1 MKLVIKY
8 HAQSDTLWLGNSE
21 TASEGEDIAENV
33 IVFFRDDRPV
43 AVHIDH
49 AAELLM
55 PILSRRADYPA
66 VESAGNPAVDAAPQP
81 MVKSGYPVV
90 ETAPNPAV
98 DTAPNPAVDTTPTVE
113 SDYPVVETTPNPA
126 GDAAYVPA
134 VDTAAAGPVGE

>member
-1 MKLVIKY
+1 MKLVIEY

-21 TASEGEDIAENV
+21 TASDGEDIAENV

-66 VESAGNPAVDAAPQP
+66 VEAAASPTIDAAPKP
-81 MVKSGYPVV
+81 L
-90 ETAPNPAV
+90 
-98 DTAPNPAVDTTPTVE
+98 VE
-113 SDYPVVETTPNPA
+113 SDYPAVETRPNPA

>member
-49 AAELLM
+49 AAELLG
-55 PILSRRADYPA
+55 PILAGRADYPAGKLMVGADYPA
-66 VESAGNPAVDAAPQP
+66 VE
-81 MVKSGYPVV
+81 
-90 ETAPNPAV
+90 
-98 DTAPNPAVDTTPTVE
+98 TTPSPAPAPAVE
-113 SDYPVVETTPNPA
+113 SDYPVVEATDNLAVEAAAEPA
-126 GDAAYVPA
+126 G
-134 VDTAAAGPVGE
+134 E

>member
-21 TASEGEDIAENV
+21 TASEGEDIAEDV

-98 DTAPNPAVDTTPTVE
+98 DTTPTVESDYPVVETAPNPAVDTTPTVE
-113 SDYPVVETTPNPA
+113 
-126 GDAAYVPA
+126 
-134 VDTAAAGPVGE
+134 AAAARPVGE